1 MKLYVRSR
9 IVFNIDVCTSSK
21 FMYLRSLRYFLTPEL
36 ILINKYEAYIFF
48 YLFDN
53 NKNMRTV

>member
-1 MKLYVRSR
+1 MYVRS
-9 IVFNIDVCTSSK
+9 V
-21 FMYLRSLRYFLTPEL
+21 RYFLTPEL
-36 ILINKYEAYIFF
+36 ILINKYEEYIFF

>member
-1 MKLYVRSR
+1 
-9 IVFNIDVCTSSK
+9 
-21 FMYLRSLRYFLTPEL
+21 MYLRSLRYFLTPEL